1 MSEPQHTPHTC
12 NPQSTNTTHN
22 TKTMRACVSR
32 GGQDRLQ
39 FALTLL
45 LLCGTKDFLWS
56 TEQVIIR
63 CVIVYVDTHTK
74 QINKVQTSRT
84 GRSQMGGYFASQMAA
99 DRSICG
105 LLLSLYCHTR
115 PFNFRAIFKEL
126 ILGFI

>member
-1 MSEPQHTPHTC
+1 M
-12 NPQSTNTTHN
+12 
-22 TKTMRACVSR
+22 
-32 GGQDRLQ
+32 
-39 FALTLL
+39 
-45 LLCGTKDFLWS
+45 
-56 TEQVIIR
+56 
-63 CVIVYVDTHTK
+63 YVDTHTK